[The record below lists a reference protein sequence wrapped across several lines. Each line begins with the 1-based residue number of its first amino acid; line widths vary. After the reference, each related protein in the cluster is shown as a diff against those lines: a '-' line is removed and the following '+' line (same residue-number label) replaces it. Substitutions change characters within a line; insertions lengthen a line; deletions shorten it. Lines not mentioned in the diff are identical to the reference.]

1 MSRQC
6 AGSWWPNASILPL
19 LKCEVEIR
27 LPSSYSHIFTY
38 MGRYAPLSGI
48 SVTWPW
54 SAMVAAVFQIAL
66 ALMSSSRHRASGT
79 SGHFGTSL
87 VRCMNSKVTQI
98 ALITPQG
105 WGYIPEVLGLLRISS
120 TVDTAYSILQGI
132 TTKSNYGYGPTW
144 RPNGQ
149 IS

>member
-6 AGSWWPNASILPL
+6 AGSWWPSATILTL
-19 LKCEVEIR
+19 LKCKVEIR

-38 MGRYAPLSGI
+38 MGRY
-48 SVTWPW
+48 SVIWPW

-66 ALMSSSRHRASGT
+66 ALMSTSRHRASGT

-105 WGYIPEVLGLLRISS
+105 WGYIPEVLGPLRIGS

>member
-6 AGSWWPNASILPL
+6 AGSWWPSATILTL
-19 LKCEVEIR
+19 LKCKVEIR

-38 MGRYAPLSGI
+38 MGRY
-48 SVTWPW
+48 SVIWPW

-66 ALMSSSRHRASGT
+66 ALMSTSRHRASGT

-105 WGYIPEVLGLLRISS
+105 WGYIPEVLGPLRIGS

-144 RPNGQ
+144 RPNGK

>member
-6 AGSWWPNASILPL
+6 AGSWWPSATILTL
-19 LKCEVEIR
+19 LKCKVEIR

-38 MGRYAPLSGI
+38 MGRY
-48 SVTWPW
+48 SVIWPW

-66 ALMSSSRHRASGT
+66 ALMSTSRHRASGT

-105 WGYIPEVLGLLRISS
+105 WGYIPEVLGPLRFGS

-144 RPNGQ
+144 RPNGK